1 MKKTM
6 AAAFL
11 TAAIGLSGCS
21 LLEDVSSTVT
31 YVSEATE
38 YANEAQDFANEVPAL
53 AERAVTDPQAAAD
66 LKVQLED
73 MRQNIEEF
81 NALEEPAVGGQL
93 HEQAINLN
101 ERALEGIDLYLTN
114 IEDGTL
120 APEVIEN
127 TEIFRTLSEVGRI
140 VNQIQALSE

>member
-1 MKKTM
+1 MRKLAT
-6 AAAFL
+6 AACL
-11 TAAIGLSGCS
+11 TAIVGLSGCS
-21 LLEDVSSTVT
+21 LLEDVSTTIT

-38 YANEAQDFANEVPAL
+38 YANEAQDFANNIPAL
-53 AERAVTDPQAAAD
+53 AEQAVTDPQAAAD
-66 LKVQLED
+66 LEVQLED
-73 MRQNIEEF
+73 MRQDIEEF

-93 HEQAINLN
+93 HEQAVKLN
-101 ERALEGIDLYLTN
+101 NRALEGIDLYLMN

-127 TEIFRTLSEVGRI
+127 TEIFRTLSEVGQI